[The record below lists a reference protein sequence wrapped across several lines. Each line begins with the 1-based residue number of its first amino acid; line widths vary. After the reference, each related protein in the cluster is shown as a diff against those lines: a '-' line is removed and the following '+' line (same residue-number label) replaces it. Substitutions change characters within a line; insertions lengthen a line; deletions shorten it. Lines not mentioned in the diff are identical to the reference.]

1 MMRNRE
7 ESPKFFKQMLVDFM
21 DKTNYTCDI
30 VTFDELTAFI
40 NDLQWSED
48 QKFLMRW
55 KKCQMFH

>member
-1 MMRNRE
+1 
-7 ESPKFFKQMLVDFM
+7 SPKFFKQMLVDFM

-48 QKFLMRW
+48 QSF
-55 KKCQMFH
+55 